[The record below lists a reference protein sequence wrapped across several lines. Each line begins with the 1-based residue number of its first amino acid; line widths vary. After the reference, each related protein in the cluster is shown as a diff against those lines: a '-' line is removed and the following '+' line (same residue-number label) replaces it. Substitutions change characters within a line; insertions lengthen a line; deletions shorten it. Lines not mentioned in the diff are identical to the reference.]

1 MHHHTLI
8 KQINNQ
14 NKTLKLKRGKAAM
27 NNFGV
32 IELASTKTTSA
43 PGWAYVPD
51 RQPHH
56 IPPST
61 TAASTTN
68 RKRSRAAAS
77 GAGAQLSLAD
87 ANARQDAKARREIE
101 ILDRD
106 NARDVH
112 IAIPAKS
119 RAGGGG
125 AAGVKK
131 YTPNV
136 RKIMQSQKTFANHL
150 DDYIALAQQAESNPA
165 ASSTTNTNTA
175 TNTNTNA
182 NRGSSSSTPAAS
194 TSRSGQRQASISV
207 STATATASR
216 RASTRHQQEEA
227 EDVEMPDI
235 PPSETQPTTESK
247 TEQTCRSQILTPH
260 PQAPPHAEDSNPLLA
275 SRLPPLPSDDEL
287 RALLAAPPLSYLEV
301 RGVWREEE
309 QQRYPTRAFCAVC
322 GYWGRV
328 RCMKCGTRVC
338 ALECL
343 ETHQEECITRYGI

>member
-1 MHHHTLI
+1 
-8 KQINNQ
+8 
-14 NKTLKLKRGKAAM
+14 M

-56 IPPST
+56 HIPPST
-61 TAASTTN
+61 TTSSTTN

-87 ANARQDAKARREIE
+87 ANARQEAKARREIE

-119 RAGGGG
+119 RTGGGG
-125 AAGVKK
+125 TGGVKK

-150 DDYIALAQQAESNPA
+150 DDYVALAQQAESNPA
-165 ASSTTNTNTA
+165 ASSANTNTT
-175 TNTNTNA
+175 TNINTSN
-182 NRGSSSSTPAAS
+182 NRGSSSSTPAVS
-194 TSRSGQRQASISV
+194 TSRAGQRQASISV
-207 STATATASR
+207 STASR
-216 RASTRHQQEEA
+216 RASTRHQQEEP

-235 PPSETQPTTESK
+235 PPTDSQTQTKTQPATDSRSETEPR
-247 TEQTCRSQILTPH
+247 RSQILTPH
-260 PQAPPHAEDSNPLLA
+260 PQAPAHAGDKNPLLA
-275 SRLPPLPSDDEL
+275 SRLPPLPSDEEL